1 MLPALAILMMLRLPI
16 AFLPMILMQLANLK
30 VALGRITKFLMNEEL
45 PDEVKA
51 RSLASESSFRGA
63 ASPPIALSEKMG
75 EVLSE
80 TPDTRVV
87 LGSVLQNAADGA
99 AAALELVSSALSAD
113 ADLVESEESVRL
125 RNKPQEPAPAASL
138 PALAEVR
145 VRVRVR
151 V

>member
-1 MLPALAILMMLRLPI
+1 
-16 AFLPMILMQLANLK
+16 
-30 VALGRITKFLMNEEL
+30 
-45 PDEVKA
+45 
-51 RSLASESSFRGA
+51 
-63 ASPPIALSEKMG
+63 MG

-113 ADLVESEESVRL
+113 DDLVESEESVRL

-145 VRVRVR
+145 VRVGLGLELANPKPKRTLTLTLT
-151 V
+151 